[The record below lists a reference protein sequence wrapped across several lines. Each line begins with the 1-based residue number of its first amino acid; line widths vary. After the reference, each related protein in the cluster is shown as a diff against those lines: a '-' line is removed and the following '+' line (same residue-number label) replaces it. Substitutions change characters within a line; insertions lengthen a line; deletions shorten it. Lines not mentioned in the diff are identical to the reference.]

1 MANRRSGSSSSWSLF
16 GEGEEYS
23 EDVDPFKAIYSL
35 RKEEIKGIY
44 QTKGMACSVYVKKDE
59 KEVAHFVT
67 WSGVTRDL
75 LNKPAQVKRFSSQRY
90 SRQHFGKYSAPID
103 SNSTVETFGHFSFLP
118 AGSIF
123 ASLSS
128 KKFIVAFKPFEQE
141 EDLEAYSFVGSEKLK
156 LKLDT
161 KTHKQVTFSE
171 EDMQKLDLSSVLGA
185 PIIVKN
191 KNISPRDSGR
201 WCVVGVVG
209 LSEEGGLCPHFVT
222 NEIFGLPGPSDA
234 AQLPISQT
242 PENSTKPLSGEG
254 VDASGLPG
262 PSDAAQ
268 PPISQT
274 PENSTKPLSGEGVDA
289 SGMDS
294 KMKRRKEE
302 TASGISGDEISL
314 SVSAGRLM
322 KIAISARDLE
332 GEKLQDFYE
341 MLTAQ
346 VKLLEKYH
354 PHSTDFVNGVAK
366 LTDVLERTFQLHVVT
381 VNFGSLV
388 IIVDC
393 QTLKVLDHLW
403 NDYLYGRVNSMAEQ
417 YLVTDEMK
425 RKLGR
430 ETISLR
436 TTIEEENY
444 VTCRKVLEIQES
456 STSEASAAD
465 SLVEEQPSAIP
476 AAAVTSNRKNART
489 SGQKRTSSEEIG
501 MDSSGSA
508 KLQRAEQQLSAVT
521 SGALYKHSVHKEK
534 INEEKNVFKTSED
547 KHSLG
552 EVEVEVEDKLL
563 KILISA
569 PSLEKEQQ
577 EEVYKLLAQ
586 SIQNFEKFR
595 KNSSDNLNAVVAFI
609 IKLLESGYQHSLASV
624 GVGSLEVT
632 VDCQTLKGLEHLWND
647 YLSGHLNSMAEQYLV
662 TDEMKRKLGL
672 EAISL
677 KTTIKEEN
685 YLISRKALLKISGEA
700 DHACLSSQEG
710 VLHQG
715 SGASGLDTSAD
726 YSVVPRSALHRA
738 SINGQY
744 EEVNTHL
751 KNGANVDERDQFLLT
766 PLHLACWYGHESVV
780 KLLLDHNADVNA
792 LDRFQFTPLQKAER
806 HNRQSIIQLL
816 LDHGAKPSLQQPVKE
831 QDTSW
836 AMRMEKSKVSRSA
849 LHRASINGQY
859 EEVNMHLKNG
869 ANVDE
874 RDKFLLT
881 PLHLACWYGHE
892 SVVKLLL
899 DHNADVN
906 ALDRFQFTP
915 LQKAEHC
922 NHQSIIQLLLDHDAK
937 PSFQQP
943 LSLRTLAKRAFLRT
957 DSHSGFN
964 VLQAVVLQGDYDSV
978 YKASTLLENF
988 VEQMKC
994 ETISN
999 NASIFRGKAAVDI
1012 LSSAMAWRK
1021 PGYTDIEKLYRRLVG
1036 IDETVNE
1043 LHSCA
1048 KSGDV
1053 EKVIELVLNDGIDVN
1068 VAAKSNITPLLLA
1081 SGMSSGVLIKTLID
1095 LGADVNAQTA
1105 PRKEGPLVFAASSN
1119 NYMVARVLLEH
1130 SADAN
1135 IKDLWGETPL
1145 YKAVMQKN
1153 VPLVELLLENKA
1165 DANIQDWVGETP
1177 LHKAVMRKDVHLVK
1191 ILLENKA
1198 DANIQDRAGETPLHK
1213 AVMRKDVP
1221 LVKILLENKADAN
1234 IQDRMG
1240 ETPLRKAVMLEDLP
1254 LVKVLIENKADANI
1268 QDLRGETPL
1277 HQAVMLEDLRLVKVL
1292 IENKAD
1298 ANIQD
1303 LRGETP
1309 LHKAVMLQDLPLVK
1323 VLIENKADASI
1334 QDLRGETPLHQ
1345 AVMWGSKPLVKL
1357 FLENKAD
1364 ANIQN
1369 QEGETPLHKAV
1380 MLEDLLL
1387 VKVLI
1392 ENKADANIQDLRGET
1407 PIHQAVMS
1415 RSKPLVKLFLENKA
1429 DANIQNQEGETP
1441 LHEAVMLEDFPV
1453 VKVLI
1458 ENKADANIQ
1467 DLRGETPLHKAVMLE
1482 DLPLVKVLIENK
1494 ADANIQNQWGN
1505 TPLHQCAHYGF
1516 SDTSQMLIESG
1527 CNINLK
1533 NTKGETPSDIESS
1546 RRQWSKRP
1554 SARYSQD
1561 FESSTPQW
1569 RFHREWLDL
1578 TKIEPEPED
1587 VTEADDLHVVLPQV
1601 ARLPYGSK
1609 QSLEEVVREADE
1621 KWPSKGVL
1629 MKKQQELSSLEK
1641 ETQAR
1646 LTRQPEMT
1654 KEVKEKGQAS

>member
-1 MANRRSGSSSSWSLF
+1 
-16 GEGEEYS
+16 
-23 EDVDPFKAIYSL
+23 
-35 RKEEIKGIY
+35 
-44 QTKGMACSVYVKKDE
+44 
-59 KEVAHFVT
+59 
-67 WSGVTRDL
+67 
-75 LNKPAQVKRFSSQRY
+75 
-90 SRQHFGKYSAPID
+90 
-103 SNSTVETFGHFSFLP
+103 
-118 AGSIF
+118 
-123 ASLSS
+123 
-128 KKFIVAFKPFEQE
+128 
-141 EDLEAYSFVGSEKLK
+141 
-156 LKLDT
+156 
-161 KTHKQVTFSE
+161 
-171 EDMQKLDLSSVLGA
+171 
-185 PIIVKN
+185 
-191 KNISPRDSGR
+191 
-201 WCVVGVVG
+201 
-209 LSEEGGLCPHFVT
+209 
-222 NEIFGLPGPSDA
+222 
-234 AQLPISQT
+234 
-242 PENSTKPLSGEG
+242 
-254 VDASGLPG
+254 
-262 PSDAAQ
+262 
-268 PPISQT
+268 
-274 PENSTKPLSGEGVDA
+274 
-289 SGMDS
+289 MDS
-294 KMKRRKEE
+294 EMKRRKEE

-314 SVSAGRLM
+314 SVAAGMDSEMKRRKEETASGISGDEISLSVPAGRLM

-332 GEKLQDFYE
+332 GEKLEDFYE

-346 VKLLEKYH
+346 IKLREKYH
-354 PHSTDFVNGVAK
+354 PYSTDFVNGLAE
-366 LTDVLERTFQLHVVT
+366 LIDVFERTFQLHVEI
-381 VNFGSLV
+381 VNFRSLV

-393 QTLKVLDHLW
+393 RTLEGLDHLW
-403 NDYLYGRVNSMAEQ
+403 NDYLSGRINSMAEQ

-425 RKLGR
+425 RKLGL

-465 SLVEEQPSAIP
+465 SLVEEQPSEIP
-476 AAAVTSNRKNART
+476 GAAVTSNRKNART
-489 SGQKRTSSEEIG
+489 SGQKRTSSVEIG

-534 INEEKNVFKTSED
+534 INEEKNVFKTSGD
-547 KHSLG
+547 KRSLG
-552 EVEVEVEDKLL
+552 EVEVEVEGIDSRTKRRRKEERASGISGDEISFRAAADKFL

-577 EEVYKLLAQ
+577 EEVYKALAEF
-586 SIQNFEKFR
+586 IQNFEECR
-595 KNSSDNLNAVVAFI
+595 DHSSDNLNALVAF
-609 IKLLESGYQHSLASV
+609 IKLLESGYQASLVSV
-624 GVGSLEVT
+624 GVSPLKVIL
-632 VDCQTLKGLEHLWND
+632 DCQTLKGLEHLCND

-662 TDEMKRKLGL
+662 TDEMKQKLGL

-677 KTTIKEEN
+677 KTTIEEEN
-685 YLISRKALLKISGEA
+685 YLICRKALLEISGEA
-700 DHACLSSQEG
+700 DHAFLSSQEG
-710 VLHQG
+710 ALHQG
-715 SGASGLDTSAD
+715 SGACGMDTTAD
-726 YSVVPRSALHRA
+726 YNVVSRSALHRA
-738 SINGQY
+738 AVNGQY
-744 EEVNTHL
+744 EEVKRHL
-751 KNGANVDERDQFLLT
+751 KNGANVDERDQ
-766 PLHLACWYGHESVV
+766 
-780 KLLLDHNADVNA
+780 
-792 LDRFQFTPLQKAER
+792 
-806 HNRQSIIQLL
+806 
-816 LDHGAKPSLQQPVKE
+816 
-831 QDTSW
+831 
-836 AMRMEKSKVSRSA
+836 
-849 LHRASINGQY
+849 
-859 EEVNMHLKNG
+859 
-869 ANVDE
+869 
-874 RDKFLLT
+874 FLLT

-943 LSLRTLAKRAFLRT
+943 LSLRILAKRAFLRT
-957 DSHSGFN
+957 DIHTGFN
-964 VLQAVVLQGDYDSV
+964 LLQAAVLEGDYDSV
-978 YKASTLLENF
+978 WKASVVLENF
-988 VEQMKC
+988 VEEIKY

-1021 PGYTDIEKLYRRLVG
+1021 PGHTDIELLYRRLVE

-1081 SGMSSGVLIKTLID
+1081 SRMSSGVLIKTLID

-1105 PRKEGPLVFAASSN
+1105 PGKQGPLGFAASSN

-1130 SADAN
+1130 RADAN

-1165 DANIQDWVGETP
+1165 DANIQDWVRETP
-1177 LHKAVMRKDVHLVK
+1177 LHKAVMRRDVPLVK
-1191 ILLENKA
+1191 ILLENKADANIQDRAGETPFQKAFIQEDVPLIKLLLENKA

-1234 IQDRMG
+1234 IQDRVG
-1240 ETPLRKAVMLEDLP
+1240 ETPLHKAVMLEDLP
-1254 LVKVLIENKADANI
+1254 
-1268 QDLRGETPL
+1268 
-1277 HQAVMLEDLRLVKVL
+1277 LVKVL

-1345 AVMWGSKPLVKL
+1345 AVMWRSKPLVKL

-1369 QEGETPLHKAV
+1369 QEGETPLHK
-1380 MLEDLLL
+1380 
-1387 VKVLI
+1387 
-1392 ENKADANIQDLRGET
+1392 
-1407 PIHQAVMS
+1407 
-1415 RSKPLVKLFLENKA
+1415 
-1429 DANIQNQEGETP
+1429 
-1441 LHEAVMLEDFPV
+1441 AVMLEDFPV

-1527 CNINLK
+1527 CNINLRNK
-1533 NTKGETPSDIESS
+1533 KGETPSDIETS

-1554 SARYSQD
+1554 PARYSQD
-1561 FESSTPQW
+1561 F
-1569 RFHREWLDL
+1569 
-1578 TKIEPEPED
+1578 
-1587 VTEADDLHVVLPQV
+1587 
-1601 ARLPYGSK
+1601 
-1609 QSLEEVVREADE
+1609 
-1621 KWPSKGVL
+1621 
-1629 MKKQQELSSLEK
+1629 
-1641 ETQAR
+1641 
-1646 LTRQPEMT
+1646 
-1654 KEVKEKGQAS
+1654 